1 MLSASWKGK
10 QEEGRAWTEDI
21 NRPHEIEVLYQG
33 CKNFWRSG
41 AMVDIILL
49 AHKNYGLIEVVTYA
63 PKVDRE
69 APRLYLNDDILFSL
83 LDTSKCEESLRE
95 AKELLLRQH
104 KVPDKAFLMAAIL
117 KESKVNYI
125 LNRLSTHFEYS
136 LETHSFLVSFEFNWR
151 DRIRVDGAADKL
163 LRDRPRYMK
172 RFVSPHYRSLIQGEV
187 EVCYNNI
194 ASDQAIIA
202 ELRERAAAAEG
213 RADKVLTATER
224 WRLPMI
230 YMKMLHGRF
239 LGNKDAAIWSKV
251 QKNFKDEDVMVAV
264 KKALA
269 EPLPPSLSTQSPS
282 PLAGASAGMS
292 TSTSTDDL
300 AGELPSLGLKKK
312 PSPSP
317 SHGSPPGS
325 RPTTPIG
332 ARGMSKGMGMGRG
345 RPALSRAVMSSSS
358 LAISPMSKARAT
370 GATGATG
377 DGITKK
383 PSLVKQKSVRAVP
396 AESAPISGQVQ
407 EVSLPGGLFSV
418 VGSIKRRLSALLSA
432 PFSLPGSSKIP
443 WDGSLIACE
452 DPHSA
457 TLEHEARSKHESPP
471 PSMTPTQNSVTG
483 DSVPVRKA
491 DSFSGMVASLIGGLT
506 IITAPLELSTARNP
520 GAGAGTERSAPST
533 HSTAH
538 GSTLKSTAN
547 KEPPT
552 VTPSTTPSVTPTD
565 HTHKDSAHTRDKK
578 VPVHGKEGVTQG
590 GEMRV
595 KRMGR
600 ILAGMGLA

>member
-251 QKNFKDEDVMVAV
+251 SKNFKDEDVMVAV
-264 KKALA
+264 KKALE
-269 EPLPPSLSTQSPS
+269 EPLTASPSLIPAVST
-282 PLAGASAGMS
+282 GGGS
-292 TSTSTDDL
+292 TSTGGDVQDKS
-300 AGELPSLGLKKK
+300 
-312 PSPSP
+312 SPKTRE
-317 SHGSPPGS
+317 SHRSPPGS
-325 RPTTPIG
+325 KPSTPKAPKASTGLQGRQKGSSGSLPPTRAVSSSPSLLPPSAST
-332 ARGMSKGMGMGRG
+332 
-345 RPALSRAVMSSSS
+345 PALKAKIDALPKKASIFRQKSIIARAVLWAPSS
-358 LAISPMSKARAT
+358 T
-370 GATGATG
+370 
-377 DGITKK
+377 
-383 PSLVKQKSVRAVP
+383 
-396 AESAPISGQVQ
+396 PISGQVEKQ
-407 EVSLPGGLFSV
+407 EAPSGGLLSFV
-418 VGSIKRRLSALLSA
+418 VCSIKRTFSGLLSFKSSSSA
-432 PFSLPGSSKIP
+432 SSK
-443 WDGSLIACE
+443 IACE
-452 DPHSA
+452 DPDIGTVASLETSLETETSELSPHRHLSVVTVVFEHEAILEEATGEKEA
-457 TLEHEARSKHESPP
+457 TLEEATTRRHS
-471 PSMTPTQNSVTG
+471 NTG
-483 DSVPVRKA
+483 A
-491 DSFSGMVASLIGGLT
+491 
-506 IITAPLELSTARNP
+506 
-520 GAGAGTERSAPST
+520 GAGAGTHERKTPTSNERKTPK
-533 HSTAH
+533 H
-538 GSTLKSTAN
+538 KF
-547 KEPPT
+547 KE
-552 VTPSTTPSVTPTD
+552 TPSATPS
-565 HTHKDSAHTRDKK
+565 AHMQIDK
-578 VPVHGKEGVTQG
+578 
-590 GEMRV
+590 RS
-595 KRMGR
+595 GR
-600 ILAGMGLA
+600 RASR